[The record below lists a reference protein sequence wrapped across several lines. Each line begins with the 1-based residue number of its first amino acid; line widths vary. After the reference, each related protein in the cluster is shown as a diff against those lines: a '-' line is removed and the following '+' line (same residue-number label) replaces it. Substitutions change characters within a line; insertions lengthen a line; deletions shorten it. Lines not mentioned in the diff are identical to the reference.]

1 MNTPYVSVVT
11 TSYNQREKL
20 LCLAEDLGRQDY
32 DLESLELVAVDDGSS
47 DSTSQALRVLADQLP
62 YRVRVLRR
70 ERAGSYLSALRWN
83 DAIAHSD
90 PRASVFVQ
98 VDDVRVRPDF
108 IRRHAAWHEGGLRLV
123 TGAKFE
129 ADEVTWDLSAC
140 RRSRLAGPGG
150 AAATIRAWT
159 ACWGASLSYSRQLV
173 ESVSDSGH
181 DHPYDERMAGW
192 GHQEVEFAYRCH
204 LAGAELIYDPAVG
217 VFHQNHGP
225 ANDAGRGLDHAKA
238 KAEGDAKN
246 AEYVRQKHGPDA
258 LPRW

>member
-1 MNTPYVSVVT
+1 MDAPYVSVVT

-20 LCLAEDLGRQDY
+20 LRLAEDLSRQDY
-32 DLESLELVAVDDGSS
+32 DLGRLELVAVDDGSS
-47 DSTSQALRVLADQLP
+47 DSTSQALSAVADRLP
-62 YRVRVLRR
+62 YRVQVLRR
-70 ERAGSYLSALRWN
+70 ERAGDYLSALRWN

-108 IRRHAAWHEGGLRLV
+108 IRRQAAWHEDALRLI

-129 ADEVTWDLSAC
+129 GDEMTWHLSAC

-159 ACWGASLSYSRQLV
+159 ACWGASLSYSRRLV
-173 ESVSDSGH
+173 ELVSGSRH
-181 DHPYDERMAGW
+181 DQPYDERMTGW

-204 LAGAELIYDPAVG
+204 LAGAELVYDPAVG

-225 ANDAGRGLDHAKA
+225 VMTRDEDWTT
-238 KAEGDAKN
+238 
-246 AEYVRQKHGPDA
+246 
-258 LPRW
+258 PRLKPRVTSRTLNM